1 MNDLMASVAV
11 TGWLFALRALVLGGK
26 VSSTHS
32 GQWREH
38 FAGVDM
44 PVPVLGGGTV
54 TGINFDNAASTP
66 PLKRVRDLV
75 NGFSDVYSSVHRGT
89 GYKSRLST
97 EAYEQARE
105 RVARFLHVDDKHQ
118 VVIFVKGTT
127 DALNRIAAEE
137 ARLDGRQVLVTEM
150 EHHADLLP
158 WRHRSGHVMV
168 GLSDDGHIDLDAIEA
183 ALKQSNGKI
192 SLVAVCG
199 ASNVTGFVSPIHDVA
214 ELAHR
219 YGARISVDA
228 AQLAPHHRIDVG
240 PADDPRHLD
249 FVSLS
254 GHKMYAPYGAGVLVA
269 PREFFSGAPEVMGG
283 GAIDIVT
290 WDDTV
295 WADLPDRE
303 EAGSPNVIG
312 AVAMGAAI
320 ETLLELGFDEM
331 LDHESALGS
340 RMLSG
345 LSDIG
350 GVGVLG
356 SVEACTP
363 EARLGLASFVVD
375 GLHHGLVAAALS
387 HEWGIAVRHG
397 CFCANPYVFHLLH
410 MGRDEVVAVE
420 GEVTA
425 GRRKALPG
433 AVRASLAP
441 YNTAAEVDRFLEA
454 VRQVARGKIKATYEQ
469 SADGTYAPA
478 GGWPRVPSLLHA
490 FVKD

>member
-1 MNDLMASVAV
+1 V
-11 TGWLFALRALVLGGK
+11 T
-26 VSSTHS
+26 SPHS

-38 FAGVDM
+38 FAGVDL
-44 PVPVLGGGTV
+44 PVPVSGGGTV
-54 TGINFDNAASTP
+54 TGLNFDNAASTP
-66 PLKRVRDLV
+66 PLKRVRELV

-105 RVARFLHVDDKHQ
+105 MVARFLGVDPKHQ

-127 DALNRIAAEE
+127 DALNRIAAAE

-168 GLSDDGHIDLDAIEA
+168 GLSDEGHIDLEAIER
-183 ALKQSNGKI
+183 ALKQGEGKI
-192 SLVAVCG
+192 SLVALCG
-199 ASNVTGFVSPIHDVA
+199 ASNVTGFVSPIHEVA
-214 ELAHR
+214 ALAHR
-219 YGARISVDA
+219 YGALISVDA
-228 AQLAPHHRIDVG
+228 AQLAPHHRIDVR
-240 PADDPRHLD
+240 PHDDPGHLD

-269 PREFFSGAPEVMGG
+269 PREFFAGAPEVMGG
-283 GAIDIVT
+283 GAISIVT

-320 ETLLELGFDEM
+320 QTLLELGFDEM
-331 LDHESALGS
+331 IDYESRLG
-340 RMLSG
+340 RRLLAG
-345 LSDIG
+345 LSDIP
-350 GVGVLG
+350 GVTVLG
-356 SVEACTP
+356 EVESRRP
-363 EARLGLASFVVD
+363 GARLALASFVVD

-397 CFCANPYVFHLLH
+397 CFCANPYVFHLLR
-410 MGRDEVVAVE
+410 MSKDEVVAVE

-425 GRRKALPG
+425 GRRQALPG

-441 YNTAAEVDRFLEA
+441 YNTEAEVDRFLEA
-454 VRQVARGKIKATYEQ
+454 TRQVARGKIKATYEQ
-469 SADGTYAPA
+469 AADGTYAPS
-478 GGWPRVPSLLHA
+478 GGWPRVPSPLHA

>member
-1 MNDLMASVAV
+1 
-11 TGWLFALRALVLGGK
+11 
-26 VSSTHS
+26 VSSPHS

-38 FAGVDM
+38 FAGVDL
-44 PVPVLGGGTV
+44 PVPVYGGATT

-66 PLKRVRDLV
+66 PLNRVRDMV
-75 NGFSDVYSSVHRGT
+75 TSFSDLYSSVHRGT

-105 RVARFLHVDDKHQ
+105 LVSRFLGVDQKEQ

-158 WRHRSGHVMV
+158 WRHRSGHMMV
-168 GLSDDGHIDLDAIEA
+168 GLSDEGHIDLEAIEH
-183 ALKQSNGKI
+183 ALRTSEGKI

-199 ASNVTGFVSPIHDVA
+199 ASNVTGFVSPIHEVA

-219 YGARISVDA
+219 YGARVSVDA
-228 AQLAPHHRIDVG
+228 AQLAPHHRIDVRT
-240 PADDPRHLD
+240 ADDPGHLD

-269 PREFFSGAPEVMGG
+269 PRDFFAGAPEVMGG
-283 GAIDIVT
+283 GAISIVT

-312 AVAMGAAI
+312 AVALGVAI
-320 ETLLELGFDEM
+320 ETLLELGFDAM
-331 LDHESALGS
+331 LDHEVELG
-340 RMLSG
+340 RMLIDG
-345 LSDIG
+345 LGEIP
-350 GVGVLG
+350 GVTVLG
-356 SVEACTP
+356 GIEPDSSS
-363 EARLGLASFVVD
+363 ARLALASFLVD

-410 MGRDEVVAVE
+410 MSKDEVVAVE

-441 YNTAAEVDRFLEA
+441 YNTTAEIDRFLDA
-454 VRQVARGKIKATYEQ
+454 VRQVARGRIKASYEQ
-469 SADGTYAPA
+469 AADGTYAPS
-478 GGWPRVPSLLHA
+478 GGWPRIPSPLHA
-490 FVKD
+490 VVKH